1 MGDDFTMYVG
11 RDMTA
16 LTMIPKTEW
25 SEKELAYFHHLFQ
38 QTSPYL
44 SAEGVTIHREI
55 VEEIMNRG
63 GLPHMEADWTS
74 GTRIQFD

>member
-1 MGDDFTMYVG
+1 MYVG

-25 SEKELAYFHHLFQ
+25 SEKELSYFHHLFQ

-55 VEEIMNRG
+55 VEEIINRD
-63 GLPHMEADWTS
+63 GLSHMEADWTS
-74 GTRIQFD
+74 GTRVQFD